1 MSKISETCGSVNEMS
16 VTNNAFELVFAF
28 DEVVSL
34 GNKEKLNISQ
44 VKQLLIMDSQ
54 EERMAEA
61 VQRNKERE
69 AAADAERRRKELEA
83 MRAEEARRGGGTLFA
98 RGAAMASVSSSSMDS
113 GSSGGYRGGGS
124 SAPHIERTSSRP
136 SQPSSSGPA
145 RKGLSLTST
154 APKAN
159 EYIDT
164 LKQELGASSSEMTE
178 MLRHS
183 STSSPAPGVG
193 PSGMIASPHTPPASM
208 RDDVHVAIT
217 EKLLVRLD
225 KDGNVQHFEVRGE
238 LDVFVAKDTYQQVVV
253 RLNPKCVAQG
263 LDWKVHPNLNKPRFM
278 ENATIQLRDASKA
291 FAVNAP
297 NGVLKWRL
305 MSQDSARLPLLVN
318 CWPSAGAQAGIA
330 VVNMEYEA
338 RKGLELHDVL
348 VRIPI
353 VAKGQPNITACNG
366 ETHYDVKN
374 SILEWSIPLI
384 DASNQNGN
392 LDFEL
397 DQWRNNDTSHLFP
410 INVKFTSTN
419 SLCDIGVVQVLLGD
433 QTVKFSQHT
442 VVTVESYTI
451 E

>member
-1 MSKISETCGSVNEMS
+1 MS

-83 MRAEEARRGGGTLFA
+83 MRAEEQRRGGGTLFS
-98 RGAAMASVSSSSMDS
+98 RGAAMGSMSSSSMDS
-113 GSSGGYRGGGS
+113 GYRGGGS
-124 SAPHIERTSSRP
+124 GAPQIERTSRP
-136 SQPSSSGPA
+136 SSQPSSSSSGPA

-159 EYIDT
+159 DYMDT
-164 LKQELGASSSEMTE
+164 LKQELGSASSSEMNE
-178 MLRHS
+178 MLRQSS
-183 STSSPAPGVG
+183 STSPAPGVG
-193 PSGMIASPHTPPASM
+193 PSGGMISSPHTPPASM

-238 LDVFVAKDTYQQVVV
+238 LDVFVSKDAYQQVVV
-253 RLNPKCVAQG
+253 RLNPKCVGQG

-278 ENATIQLRDASKA
+278 ENGTIQLRDPSKS
-291 FAVNAP
+291 FALNAP

-305 MSQDSARLPLLVN
+305 MSQDSSRLPLLVN
-318 CWPSAGAQAGIA
+318 CWPSAGAQAGVA

-366 ETHYDVKN
+366 ETRYDVKN
-374 SILEWSIPLI
+374 SILEWAIPLI
-384 DASNQNGN
+384 DSSNLNGN

-419 SLCDIGVVQVLLGD
+419 SLCDIGAVQVLLGD

>member
-1 MSKISETCGSVNEMS
+1 MS
-16 VTNNAFELVFAF
+16 VTNSAFELVFAF

-44 VKQLLIMDSQ
+44 VKQLLAMDSQ

-83 MRAEEARRGGGTLFA
+83 MRAEESRRGGGTMFA
-98 RGAAMASVSSSSMDS
+98 RGATMASMSSSS
-113 GSSGGYRGGGS
+113 YGGGNMSNLGGNVGPQIEKRAVQAS
-124 SAPHIERTSSRP
+124 SASAA
-136 SQPSSSGPA
+136 PA

-159 EYIDT
+159 DYMDT
-164 LKQELGASSSEMTE
+164 LKQEMGASSSEMTE
-178 MLRHS
+178 MLRQQQQQQS
-183 STSSPAPGVG
+183 SSSPLHA
-193 PSGMIASPHTPPASM
+193 SAGMNASPHVPPASM

-238 LDVFVAKDTYQQVVV
+238 LDVFVAKEQYQQVVV
-253 RLNPKCVAQG
+253 RLNPKCVQQG
-263 LDWKVHPNLNKPRFM
+263 LDWKVHPNFNKQRFL
-278 ENATIQLRDASKA
+278 EHASLQLRDPSKSLA
-291 FAVNAP
+291 LNAA

-305 MSQDSARLPLLVN
+305 LSQDSTRLPLLVN
-318 CWPSAGAQAGIA
+318 CWPSAGANPTHSVI
-330 VVNMEYEA
+330 NMEYEA

-348 VRIPI
+348 VKIPI
-353 VAKGQPNITACNG
+353 VAKGHPNVTSCNG
-366 ETHYDVKN
+366 ETHFDSKN
-374 SILEWSIPLI
+374 SVLEWAIPLI
-384 DASNQNGN
+384 DSSNLNGN

-397 DQWRNNDTSHLFP
+397 ETWKNNDTAHLFP
-410 INVKFTSTN
+410 IHVKFTSQH
-419 SLCDIGVVQVLLGD
+419 SLCDIGALQVLLGD
-433 QTVKFSQHT
+433 QPVKFSQHA
-442 VVTVESYTI
+442 VVSVESYSI